1 MLACFVLSI
10 LLVAWLASLTPEA
23 EAAPAEAEADAEAD
37 AEPEPEPDAVLVP
50 AEDDSARPGRRSSRY
65 RRAQARPGRHHRR
78 RSAHVRQGWSA
89 TSTWR
94 GRIR

>member
-23 EAAPAEAEADAEAD
+23 EAVPAEAEAEPRPR
-37 AEPEPEPDAVLVP
+37 PEPEPDAVLVP

-65 RRAQARPGRHHRR
+65 REPKRDPDGITLGVRP
-78 RSAHVRQGWSA
+78 
-89 TSTWR
+89 T
-94 GRIR
+94 